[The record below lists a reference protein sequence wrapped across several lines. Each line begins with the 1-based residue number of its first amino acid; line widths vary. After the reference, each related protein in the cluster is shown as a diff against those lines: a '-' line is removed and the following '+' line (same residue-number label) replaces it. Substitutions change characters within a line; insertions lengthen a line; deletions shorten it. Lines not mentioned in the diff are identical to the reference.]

1 MREFTKN
8 KELTRSGVTRFATTY
23 LTLQSLHKQKSA
35 LRTMF
40 ASDKWKE
47 SKWAKQPKGRRAKDV
62 VQTYAFWTNV
72 TFTLKVMGPIV
83 RVLRLVDNEKKPA
96 MGYLYEGM
104 ERAKITIAKALGEN
118 SVDYQVVSAI
128 IDKRWDCQLHHPL
141 HAAGY
146 YFNPEF
152 YCYRP
157 EIEQDQEVTDGM
169 IKCVQRLV
177 PSKDKQDLIM
187 KEMVKWVNQEGRF
200 ALDIA
205 KRAHCTIAPAQ
216 WWNLYGKE
224 VPNIQQLAI
233 KVLSLTCS
241 SSGCERNWSTFE
253 QIHSKKRNRL
263 EHKRLQDLVFVKYNK
278 TLKNC
283 RDKEVVYDPISLDN
297 IDDCNE
303 WMTGRMEEEW
313 VFEDEDLTWEVVG
326 DASGAGEVRAT
337 RSSQP
342 SSSRALVDED
352 SEKDDLDESE
362 AEYAID
368 VDGSSDDQFDD
379 GLDD

>member
-1 MREFTKN
+1 MFT
-8 KELTRSGVTRFATTY
+8 
-23 LTLQSLHKQKSA
+23 
-35 LRTMF
+35 
-40 ASDKWKE
+40 SDKWKE

-83 RVLRLVDNEKKPA
+83 RVLRLVGDEKKPA

-118 SVDYQVVSAI
+118 SVEYQVVSGI

-157 EIEQDQEVTDGM
+157 EIEKDQEVTDGM

-187 KEMVKWVNQEGRF
+187 KEMMKWVNQEGRF

-216 WWNLYGKE
+216 WWNLFGKE
-224 VPNIQQLAI
+224 VPDIQQLAM

-263 EHKRLQDLVFVKYNK
+263 EHKKLQDLVFVKYNK
-278 TLKNC
+278 TLKN
-283 RDKEVVYDPISLDN
+283 RHDKEVVYDPISLDN

-303 WMTGRMEEEW
+303 WLTGRMEEER
-313 VFEDEDLTWEVVG
+313 VFEDEDLIWEVVG

-352 SEKDDLDESE
+352 SEKDDNDESE
-362 AEYAID
+362 AEYPND
-368 VDGSSDDQFDD
+368 VDGSSDDFDD

>member
-1 MREFTKN
+1 MDKRKHLFWTPCAAHCLDLMLEDVGKIPKVKRTIEEGIFLVGYIYNHCGVLNMMREFTKN

-23 LTLQSLHKQKSA
+23 LTLQSLHRQKSA

-40 ASDKWKE
+40 TSDKWKE
-47 SKWAKQPKGRRAKDV
+47 SKWAKQPKGRQAKDV

-96 MGYLYEGM
+96 MDYLYEGM

-152 YCYRP
+152 YYYRP
-157 EIEQDQEVTDGM
+157 EIEKDQEVTDGM

-224 VPNIQQLAI
+224 VPNIQQLAM

-263 EHKRLQDLVFVKYNK
+263 EHKKLQDLVFVNYNK
-278 TLKNC
+278 TLKNR

-303 WMTGRMEEEW
+303 WLTG
-313 VFEDEDLTWEVVG
+313 
-326 DASGAGEVRAT
+326 
-337 RSSQP
+337 
-342 SSSRALVDED
+342 
-352 SEKDDLDESE
+352 
-362 AEYAID
+362 
-368 VDGSSDDQFDD
+368 
-379 GLDD
+379 

>member
-1 MREFTKN
+1 MDKRKHLFWTPCAAHCLDLMLEDVGKIPKVKQTIEKGFFLVGYIYNHCGVLNMMREFTKN
-8 KELTRSGVTRFATTY
+8 KELTRSVVTRFATTY
-23 LTLQSLHKQKSA
+23 LTLQSLHKQKLA

-40 ASDKWKE
+40 TSDKWKE
-47 SKWAKQPKGRRAKDV
+47 SKRAKQPTEG
-62 VQTYAFWTNV
+62 
-72 TFTLKVMGPIV
+72 G
-83 RVLRLVDNEKKPA
+83 LRMLFKH
-96 MGYLYEGM
+96 MQ
-104 ERAKITIAKALGEN
+104 RAKITIAKALGEN

-128 IDKRWDCQLHHPL
+128 IDKRWDCQLPHPL

-157 EIEQDQEVTDGM
+157 EIEKDQEVTDGM

-205 KRAHCTIAPAQ
+205 KRAHCTIAPD
-216 WWNLYGKE
+216 K
-224 VPNIQQLAI
+224 
-233 KVLSLTCS
+233 LTY
-241 SSGCERNWSTFE
+241 FE
-253 QIHSKKRNRL
+253 FFILFFRSIPRKGNRL
-263 EHKRLQDLVFVKYNK
+263 EHKKLQDLVFVKYNK
-278 TLKNC
+278 TLKNL
-283 RDKEVVYDPISLDN
+283 RDKEVVYDLISLDN

-303 WMTGRMEEEW
+303 WMTRRMEEER

-326 DASGAGEVRAT
+326 EASGAGETRAT

-352 SEKDDLDESE
+352 SEKDDLDESK
-362 AEYAID
+362 AEYPID